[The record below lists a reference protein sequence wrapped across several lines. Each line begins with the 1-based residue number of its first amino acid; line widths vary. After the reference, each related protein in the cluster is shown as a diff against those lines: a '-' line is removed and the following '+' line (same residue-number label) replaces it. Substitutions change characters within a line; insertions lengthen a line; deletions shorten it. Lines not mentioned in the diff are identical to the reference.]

1 VARWSERP
9 QSCPAPPTAWTQ
21 ADLPGYFW
29 NSAVIT
35 VPALIL
41 TLLPASM
48 VAFVVSR
55 HRSRINLALL
65 AVRRW

>member
-1 VARWSERP
+1 
-9 QSCPAPPTAWTQ
+9 
-21 ADLPGYFW
+21 
-29 NSAVIT
+29 

-55 HRSRINLALL
+55 YRSRINLAPL